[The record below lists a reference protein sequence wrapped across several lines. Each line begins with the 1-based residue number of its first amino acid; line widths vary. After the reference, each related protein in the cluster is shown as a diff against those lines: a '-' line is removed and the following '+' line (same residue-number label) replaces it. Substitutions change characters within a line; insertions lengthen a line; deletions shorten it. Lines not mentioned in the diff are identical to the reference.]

1 MATLLRETLNRTD
14 DARAL
19 LRQIYNTEIDLVPD
33 LRAKTLTVKLH
44 HLSQASHDAAVRHL
58 CVQLNATETL
68 FPDSDLKLV
77 FVLGADQIP

>member
-33 LRAKTLTVKLH
+33 LSAKTLTVKLH
-44 HLSQASHDAAVRHL
+44 HLSQAAHD
-58 CVQLNATETL
+58 NAG
-68 FPDSDLKLV
+68 PSSADSGV
-77 FVLGADQIP
+77 PR

>member
-33 LRAKTLTVKLH
+33 LSAKTLTVKLH
-44 HLSQASHDAAVRHL
+44 HLFQAAHDDAVRHL
-58 CVQLNATETL
+58 CVQLKPKNG
-68 FPDSDLKLV
+68 S
-77 FVLGADQIP
+77 

>member
-33 LRAKTLTVKLH
+33 LSAKTLTVKLH
-44 HLSQASHDAAVRHL
+44 HLSQAAHDDAVRHL